1 MRRNVLP
8 PVSLGMGH
16 GIEDRLVHDAP
27 LQVEVCRRHAK
38 SVVHGDSKSAL
49 EPSIDSMLRIP
60 LFPHVLFD
68 LFLQLSFRQFLVR
81 APLVSPNIFVHFH
94 GLFTAWAAQCTD
106 VVLHHDV
113 HAILRSHDGITDRAE
128 VDAVHDRGR
137 PLLETKEAS
146 RYFVPALQAEH
157 LDVAWV
163 GTRLVVGILCGT
175 PCGPAAGTLCGRP

>member
-1 MRRNVLP
+1 
-8 PVSLGMGH
+8 MGH

-81 APLVSPNIFVHFH
+81 APLGLPNLFVLCY
-94 GLFTAWAAQCTD
+94 GQYTAWAAQCTD
-106 VVLHHDV
+106 VVDHLDV
-113 HAILRSHDGITDRAE
+113 HAILQSHDGITDQAE
-128 VDAVHDRGR
+128 VEAVLDRGR
-137 PLLETKEAS
+137 PLLETKEVI
-146 RYFVPALQAEH
+146 RYFYNALQAEH
-157 LDVAWV
+157 IF
-163 GTRLVVGILCGT
+163 TMPFKRSLVVGIPCGT